1 MSTATLEATS
11 AQLES
16 IKADKHLYNQNKIA
30 EAEALAAEAL
40 RMANEAKLAAAR
52 LAEVK
57 KTLSMFSSKLEKAEQ
72 SVQKDIK
79 IVKEEPAAPV
89 VEEPAIADPPAEE
102 VVTKSLVTEEV
113 VKDVEEKPAAPV
125 EAPKE
130 AVPAAP
136 AVAPVAAPVAVYQP
150 DIVEEFLDGLG
161 VDKMCGVDD
170 ETLGFKDKPAP
181 AAAAKPEVFVNPTR
195 IPVQALTAEDMLRP
209 TSEKEEEANEAR
221 KAIGEATVQYQRMLV
236 NEDFNDPFGVDHD
249 DLVLCGKIADVCE
262 PPEYEDEDD
271 FEVNDLVQ

>member
-113 VKDVEEKPAAPV
+113 VKVVEEKPAAPV

>member
-181 AAAAKPEVFVNPTR
+181 AAAAKPEVFINPTR
-195 IPVQALTAEDMLRP
+195 IPVKALTAEDMLRP